1 MRPIGT
7 LPDAKAVAVFGDFL
21 VANRIA
27 SQMDNETDGSF
38 TVWIR
43 DDDQVSAGSA
53 FLAEY
58 LASPTA
64 DKFRNAAQGAE
75 SVRRAEAEDLETY
88 RRRIR
93 TADGLFPKKG
103 GYGVGIL
110 SYLLIAVCVGVALY
124 TMLGSNRA
132 AVEWMFIDD
141 PRATSFLA
149 KVRQGEVWRLITP
162 IFLHFGPLH
171 LVFNMYWIYQLG
183 CMIEARRGV
192 GTLAMLV
199 ILVGLGSNL
208 AQYAVTDRA
217 NFGGMSGVVYGL
229 IGYVWMRGIY
239 DRASGVFL
247 DQRSLVI
254 SLVWLVACFTG
265 MLGPV
270 ANWAHL
276 SGLILGMAFGRLTAW
291 RSGRIPK

>member
-1 MRPIGT
+1 
-7 LPDAKAVAVFGDFL
+7 
-21 VANRIA
+21 
-27 SQMDNETDGSF
+27 MDNETDGSF

-208 AQYAVTDRA
+208 AQYAVTGRA

-229 IGYVWMRGIY
+229 IGYVWMRGKY

-276 SGLILGMAFGRLTAW
+276 SGLILGMAFGRIAAW
-291 RSGRIPK
+291 RSGSSSR